1 MACKRWMIAAT
12 AVCALAMMA
21 GSAQSAPLGNAATD
35 FWSDAA
41 ASSGLKRVAQ
51 RLCWTEGGARQ
62 CRWVDN
68 ARIFRGSRVSGY
80 AAPRA
85 YGYRAARVS
94 RYAPRYAPRRVYGYR
109 AAPAFG
115 YAAPPI
121 LAYSAPPV
129 SGDVAPPAYLDSL
142 APVPAVI
149 APPVLAYSPAPVYG
163 YAAGPGAYAYQGP
176 RPIVRFY
183 RRLTPAIEYA
193 NPDLYPA
200 GTPAWWAVMN
210 RQDRGGQ
217 PN

>member
-12 AVCALAMMA
+12 GVCALAMMA

-35 FWSDAA
+35 FGSDAA
-41 ASSGLKRVAQ
+41 ASSGIKRVAQ

-85 YGYRAARVS
+85 YGYRAARAS

-109 AAPAFG
+109 PAPALG
-115 YAAPPI
+115 YVTPPV

-129 SGDVAPPAYLDSL
+129 SGDVAHSAYVDSL
-142 APVPAVI
+142 APVSVGV
-149 APPVLAYSPAPVYG
+149 APPVFGYSPAPVYG
-163 YAAGPGAYAYQGP
+163 YGPGPGAYAYQTP
-176 RPIVRFY
+176 QPIVRFY

>member
-1 MACKRWMIAAT
+1 MACKRWMIAA
-12 AVCALAMMA
+12 AGVCALAMMA
-21 GSAQSAPLGNAATD
+21 GSAQSAPLGIAATD
-35 FWSDAA
+35 FASDAA
-41 ASSGLKRVAQ
+41 ASSGLDRIAY
-51 RLCWTEGGARQ
+51 RLCWMEGGARQ

-68 ARIFRGSRVSGY
+68 ARVYRGSRVSSY

-85 YGYRAARVS
+85 YGYRAPRVS
-94 RYAPRYAPRRVYGYR
+94 RYVPRRVYGYR
-109 AAPAFG
+109 AAPALG
-115 YAAPPI
+115 YVAPPV

-142 APVPAVI
+142 APVPSAV
-149 APPVLAYSPAPVYG
+149 APPVFGYSPAPVYG
-163 YAAGPGAYAYQGP
+163 YAAGPGAYAYQAP

-193 NPDLYPA
+193 NPEVYPV